1 MQKFCV
7 NLVPG
12 PALPVRHLTENLDT
26 FQVLAYTYTS
36 VSETIRKL
44 PLIKAQTAF
53 KNQKNKLWRKT
64 IFNMADGIITP
75 WNVTRSRH

>member
-12 PALPVRHLTENLDT
+12 PALPVRHLAENLDT

-53 KNQKNKLWRKT
+53 KNQKINYGEKRFSIWQMELLHPG
-64 IFNMADGIITP
+64 M
-75 WNVTRSRH
+75 